1 MLPELIAYHPSLAY
15 LIDQQYTKSV
25 DEILAV
31 RKPLPFVD
39 EEEMKRQM
47 KEEMNEELQKQSN
60 TLYIIGGIKA
70 FTSYRIVKQLREDLE
85 NNLAS

>member
-1 MLPELIAYHPSLAY
+1 MYIQTREE
-15 LIDQQYTKSV
+15 ID
-25 DEILAV
+25 
-31 RKPLPFVD
+31 
-39 EEEMKRQM
+39 
-47 KEEMNEELQKQSN
+47 EELQKQSN